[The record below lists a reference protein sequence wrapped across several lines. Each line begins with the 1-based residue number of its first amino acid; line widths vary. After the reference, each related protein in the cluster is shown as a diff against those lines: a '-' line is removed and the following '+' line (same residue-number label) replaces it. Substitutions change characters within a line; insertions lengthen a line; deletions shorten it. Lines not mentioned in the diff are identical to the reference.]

1 MRRLAA
7 ALAVLGAASLLAA
20 CTEPTQDPARSY
32 AGKEDTKAYAGDAF
46 KGDKAQWE
54 GALAKRADNQ
64 NEYVR
69 ESVRTATLQNKK

>member
-54 GALAKRADNQ
+54 KKLAARAQLQ
-64 NEYVR
+64 NEYER
-69 ESVRTATLQNKK
+69 AAALQANRPQ